1 MNRRTKKEL
10 IQIFKK
16 LRESHAWSKDETGEL
31 AIIRERQRRACAA
44 RNARARERKTKA
56 TKHTKASFLQGL
68 AFLLGRFFR

>member
-1 MNRRTKKEL
+1 MTIPQHPHRHRSQL
-10 IQIFKK
+10 
-16 LRESHAWSKDETGEL
+16 SK
-31 AIIRERQRRACAA
+31 RQCRACAA